1 MGAAKVP
8 KPQINNG
15 LRQPEGLPRAAPGAY
30 SGPSQRARSCGF
42 AIEFDDRESE
52 PPLNSAFPRVERRFE
67 FRADACRGRQIIG
80 ISSGHDVGLA
90 AAGPC
95 LDLGKLA
102 CNQDERLH
110 GLLGIALLQIRI
122 RLEEL

>member
-1 MGAAKVP
+1 MDCGSRRDCLELRPARI
-8 KPQINNG
+8 QG
-15 LRQPEGLPRAAPGAY
+15 LH
-30 SGPSQRARSCGF
+30 SGRVLVVSRS
-42 AIEFDDRESE
+42 RSTSE
-52 PPLNSAFPRVERRFE
+52 PPVNSAFPRVGPRAE
-67 FRADACRGRQIIG
+67 FRADACLGRQIIG